1 MNPSA
6 PRATLRAPSNWVLR
20 FDPGAESSL
29 APLRLL
35 PGLEITR
42 TPEALWLRGTSDPT
56 GSIASPDFGLVANLP
71 ASARYEC
78 LPDQRLRRL
87 DQTIPTDR
95 LPTTPWLPITA
106 WFQAECPTAAWPA
119 QPPASIPLRL
129 IPSAE
134 EIEPTLL
141 QVELHVFREFVERAP
156 LIRLER
162 LRFAAAEDGQIL
174 IHGLPLP
181 PLPGRRFCF
190 HQGVAI
196 PAGLTWSPHV
206 ASDVLIRCLA
216 PPPGGV
222 VLWHAEGG
230 VSRIHPEQWLPVTR
244 AAIRA
249 TAEDLGLGV

>member
-1 MNPSA
+1 MNSSA
-6 PRATLRAPSNWVLR
+6 SPATHRIPSNWVLR
-20 FDPGAESSL
+20 FDPDAESSL
-29 APLRLL
+29 AHLRLI

-42 TPEALWLRGTSDPT
+42 TQEALWLRGTSDP
-56 GSIASPDFGLVANLP
+56 ASSVSGPGFSLIANLP

-95 LPTTPWLPITA
+95 LPTTPWLPIAA
-106 WFQAECPTAAWPA
+106 WFQPECPVAVWPA
-119 QPPASIPLRL
+119 QPPAAIPLRL
-129 IPSAE
+129 MPSAE
-134 EIEPTLL
+134 EIEPSLL
-141 QVELHVFREFVERAP
+141 QVDLHVFREFVDRAP
-156 LIRLER
+156 RIRLER

-181 PLPGRRFCF
+181 PLAGRRFCF
-190 HQGVAI
+190 HEGVAI
-196 PAGLTWSPHV
+196 PAGFTWSPHV
-206 ASDVLIRCLA
+206 ASEVLTRCLA

-230 VSRIHPEQWLPVTR
+230 VSHIHPEQWVPVTR

-249 TAEDLGLGV
+249 TAEDLGLRD